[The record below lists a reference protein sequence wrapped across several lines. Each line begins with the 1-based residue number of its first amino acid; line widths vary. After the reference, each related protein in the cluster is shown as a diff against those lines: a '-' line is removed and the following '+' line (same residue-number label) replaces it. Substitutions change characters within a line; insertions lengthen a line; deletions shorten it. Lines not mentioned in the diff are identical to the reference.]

1 MSQHQTKNSVE
12 MIVNKRM
19 YTHIHKQTHT
29 STYLEIHMHMYKQT
43 CALKHIQAR
52 TTHMQVRACTHIH
65 THTKTNIH
73 AWLAQTHMYKHTR
86 ACLIH
91 SIKAI
96 PLFY

>member
-19 YTHIHKQTHT
+19 YTHIHKPTHT

-52 TTHMQVRACTHIH
+52 TTHMQVRACTHMH

-73 AWLAQTHMYKHTR
+73 ARLAQTHM
-86 ACLIH
+86 
-91 SIKAI
+91 
-96 PLFY
+96 